1 MRSALSLHLR
11 LTGLLVILVVVLFG
25 VIFIYAEVR
34 SQELASRDVEDQL
47 RVGAV
52 LTLRA
57 TTGPANSGQP
67 ALPNFE
73 TSEIKSTDGVIV
85 PAYELADVDGHIIV
99 RSFDFPTDMDDTA
112 DGYSDPIA
120 DGQRWR
126 VLTVQNADRRL
137 IGRVAIKAL
146 EEERRAN
153 TIRSDLIMPLLVAL
167 ILLAITVLAAIW
179 IGLRPLRR
187 IEKEISDIDPVRMAH
202 LKIAPETM
210 PRELARLTRT
220 VNDLLDRLQKLLRHQ
235 KAFIAAAGHELR
247 TPLAGCTTQL
257 EVARRATD
265 PSDKEHA
272 LERLDEGLHR
282 MESLVRQLLIIARSE
297 QSRLDL
303 TRAPLDLSGLLKAIV
318 DDLPPER
325 AKVTL
330 SMAPSPVCISGHPDL
345 IGSMIGNLIENAARV
360 SPAGEAVE
368 IWLDRDENTARI
380 SVCDQGPGLSE
391 EQKSKVLDSFYS
403 GADGKGPGTGLGLAI
418 VQAVVAAH
426 RGTVRFID
434 RVPTGLCVEITL
446 PIAPSPHPLN
456 AHS

>member
-1 MRSALSLHLR
+1 MSLYLR
-11 LTGLLVILVVVLFG
+11 LTGLLVILLAVLLG
-25 VIFIYAEVR
+25 EILLYAEVR
-34 SQELASRDVEDQL
+34 SQEIASRDVEDQL

-52 LTLRA
+52 LALSAKTEPL
-57 TTGPANSGQP
+57 NSVQP

-73 TSEIKSTDGVIV
+73 NFGITNTDDVIV
-85 PAYELADVDGHIIV
+85 PAYELVDVDGRIIV
-99 RSFDFPTDMDDTA
+99 RSFDFPADMNDTA

-126 VLTVQNADRRL
+126 VLTVQDADRRL
-137 IGRVAIKAL
+137 TGRVAIRAL
-146 EEERRAN
+146 DEERRAN
-153 TIRSDLIMPLLVAL
+153 TIRSDIIMPLLVAL
-167 ILLAITVLAAIW
+167 VLLAITLLAAIW

-210 PRELARLTRT
+210 PRELAHLTRT

-265 PSDKEHA
+265 AADKEHA
-272 LERLDEGLHR
+272 LNRLDEGLHR
-282 MESLVRQLLIIARSE
+282 MDSLVRQLLIIARSE

-303 TRAPLDLSGLLKAIV
+303 TRTPFDLDNLLKAIV
-318 DDLPPER
+318 EDLPPR
-325 AKVTL
+325 QGKVIL
-330 SMAPSPVCISGHPDL
+330 SAEPGPIRISGHPDL
-345 IGSMIGNLIENAARV
+345 IVSMIGNLVENAVRV
-360 SPAGEAVE
+360 SPAGETVE
-368 IWLDRDENTARI
+368 IWLGQDENTARI
-380 SVCDQGPGLSE
+380 SVCDHGPGLSE

-403 GADGKGPGTGLGLAI
+403 GTDGTGPGAGLGLAI
-418 VQAVVAAH
+418 VQAVVSAH
-426 RGTVRFID
+426 RGRVRFVD

-446 PIAPSPHPLN
+446 PIAPPSSPLT
-456 AHS
+456 AQS